1 MKFTM
6 VETNG
11 FINAVINS
19 IEVLMLENGV
29 NEIDLANTPFRENGN
44 WKSIF
49 LNNDNKLMVRR
60 LPSQYIK
67 CEWDHDF
74 DHVCS
79 IDILNLQKFAYD
91 TLSKMFSFDADN
103 PDKYDAA

>member
-6 VETNG
+6 VKTND
-11 FINAVINS
+11 FINTVINS
-19 IEVLMLENGV
+19 IEVLMIENGV
-29 NEIDLANTPFRENGN
+29 NEINLDNTPFRENGN

-49 LNNDNKLMVRR
+49 LNNDNKLMVRI
-60 LPSQYIK
+60 LPSEYIK
-67 CEWDHDF
+67 YEWEHDF
-74 DHVCS
+74 TYICT

-91 TLSKMFSFDADN
+91 ILSKMFSFDAEN